1 MSDTKLEAA
10 LADTQLNEN
19 NLIGLEPNHLKLW
32 DAEMERRALERSKE
46 KLLRSNEELEQYNHL
61 YES

>member
-1 MSDTKLEAA
+1 
-10 LADTQLNEN
+10 
-19 NLIGLEPNHLKLW
+19 
-32 DAEMERRALERSKE
+32 MERRALERSKE